1 MRTHLHI
8 IPEWDSTDRIS
19 LFVYYSVSYIPSSEN
34 AGVMHRIPRLLACL
48 ILVCLPGSHSF
59 AQNAEKHLFSLD
71 DFAALRE
78 VADPQLS
85 PDGEWVAY
93 TVRTADPLQDKLI
106 SHIWVTN
113 WEGAQQRQMT
123 FSKEGESHPRW
134 SPDGKYL
141 SFLSSRGVEGET
153 DQVWLLPTSG
163 GDAERV
169 TYFKGDVSDFS
180 WAPNSARL
188 ALIVADPDP
197 DKPGEGEKT
206 KTLKPIVIDRF
217 YFKED
222 KIGYLRTQRD
232 HLYLFDLASR
242 KSDMLTPGQYNES
255 QPSWSPDSNAIVF
268 VTKRDGEFDRNENW
282 DLYAVDAKP
291 GAKPRQLTTFKGKD
305 SLPDWD
311 STPAWSH
318 DGKFIAYAQGGD
330 EKMIEYAVR
339 HLAVIPAA
347 GGTPALLTTALD
359 RNISEPRWSADDK
372 HLYFTI
378 EDDRADRL
386 GRISAQGGAVEDVSS
401 GRRELYAYQLA
412 SNGRIIALIST
423 PQMPAEV
430 FAVENG
436 NARQLTHQNDALL
449 AKIKIASTEEIT
461 FKSKDGTS
469 VNGLL
474 VKPPDYHPGT
484 KYPTILRI
492 HGGPV
497 YQFSNEFMSDWQ
509 FFAAHG
515 YVVVCAN
522 PRGSSGRGQDYAKA
536 IYADWG
542 SVDSQDALAAVDYV
556 VAQGIAD
563 PARLAVGGWSYGGM
577 LTDQIIARD
586 QRFKAATS
594 GASIADIF
602 AGYGTDQYVRDYEN
616 EIGRPWE
623 HPDIWMRVSYPF
635 FHANQI
641 VTPTLFLGGEKDANV
656 PVLNSEQLYEALQSL
671 HIPSQLIIYPGQY
684 HEILTPS
691 YLRDRL
697 QRYVD
702 WYDKYAKN
710 SR

>member
-1 MRTHLHI
+1 
-8 IPEWDSTDRIS
+8 
-19 LFVYYSVSYIPSSEN
+19 
-34 AGVMHRIPRLLACL
+34 MHRICHLLACFT
-48 ILVCLPGSHSF
+48 LVCLAAFGTL
-59 AQNAEKHLFSLD
+59 AQNAEKHLFSLE
-71 DFAALRE
+71 DFTALRE

-106 SHIWVTN
+106 SHIWITN
-113 WEGAQQRQMT
+113 WQGTEHRQMT

-153 DQVWLLPTSG
+153 DQVWLMPRNG
-163 GDAERV
+163 GEAERV

-188 ALIVADPDP
+188 ALIVGDPDP

-222 KIGYLRTQRD
+222 KIGYLRTLRE
-232 HLYLFDLASR
+232 HLYVFDLASR
-242 KSDMLTPGQYNES
+242 KSELLTPGEYNES
-255 QPSWSPDSNAIVF
+255 QPVWSPDSNTIVF
-268 VTKRDGEFDRNENW
+268 VTKRDTEFDRHENW
-282 DLYAVDAKP
+282 DLYLVDAKP
-291 GAKPRQLTTFKGKD
+291 GSKPRQLTTFQGKD

-311 STPAWSH
+311 ATPAWSH

-347 GGTPALLTTALD
+347 GGTPTLLSKALD
-359 RNISEPRWSADDK
+359 RNISEPRWAADDK
-372 HLYFTI
+372 SIYFTI
-378 EDDRADRL
+378 EDDRADHL
-386 GRISAQGGAVEDVSS
+386 GRINVEGGRVDDVCS
-401 GRRELYAYQLA
+401 GRRELFAYSLA
-412 SNGRIIALIST
+412 PNGRIAALIST
-423 PQMPAEV
+423 PQAPAEV

-436 NARQLTHQNDALL
+436 TVRQLTRQNDPLL
-449 AKIKIASTEEIT
+449 AKIKLANTEEIT
-461 FKSKDGTS
+461 FQSKDGTS
-469 VNGLL
+469 VNGFL
-474 VKPPDYHPGT
+474 VKPADYRAGT

-497 YQFSNEFMSDWQ
+497 YQFSNEFMADWQ
-509 FFAAHG
+509 FFAARG
-515 YVVVCAN
+515 YVVVAAN
-522 PRGSSGRGQDYAKA
+522 PRGSSGRGENYAKA

-542 SVDSQDALAAVDYV
+542 NVDSQDVLAGVDYA
-556 VAQGIAD
+556 VAKGIAD

-577 LTDQIIARD
+577 LTDQVIARD
-586 QRFKAATS
+586 QRFKAASS

-616 EIGRPWE
+616 ELGRPWE
-623 HPDIWMRVSYPF
+623 HPDVWVRVSYPF

-641 VTPTLFLGGEKDANV
+641 VTPTLFLCGEKDANV
-656 PVLNSEQLYEALQSL
+656 PLLNSEQMYEALQSL
-671 HIPSQLIIYPGQY
+671 HIPTKLIIYPGQY

-702 WYDKYAKN
+702 WYDKYTRPK
-710 SR
+710 

>member
-1 MRTHLHI
+1 VALTQ
-8 IPEWDSTDRIS
+8 RIS
-19 LFVYYSVSYIPSSEN
+19 TFF
-34 AGVMHRIPRLLACL
+34 ACFT
-48 ILVCLPGSHSF
+48 LVLSF
-59 AQNAEKHLFSLD
+59 CSGTLAQNAEKHLFSLA

-106 SHIWVTN
+106 THIWVTN
-113 WEGAQQRQMT
+113 WEGTEQRQMT

-153 DQVWLLPTSG
+153 DQVWLMPRNG
-163 GDAERV
+163 GEAERV

-180 WAPNSARL
+180 WSPNSARV
-188 ALIVADPDP
+188 ALIVGDPDP

-222 KIGYLRTQRD
+222 KIGYLRSLRE
-232 HLYLFDLASR
+232 HLYVFDLSAR
-242 KSDMLTPGQYNES
+242 KAELLVPGNYNES
-255 QPSWSPDSNAIVF
+255 QPAWSPDSNTIVF
-268 VTKRDGEFDRNENW
+268 VTKRDAEFDRNENW

-291 GAKPRQLTTFKGKD
+291 GSKPRQLTTFKGKD

-311 STPAWSH
+311 CAPAWSH

-347 GGTPALLTTALD
+347 GGAPILLTSALD

-372 HLYFTI
+372 YLYFTI
-378 EDDRADRL
+378 EDDRADHL
-386 GRISAQGGAVEDVSS
+386 ARISSQGGSVEDVSH
-401 GRRELYAYQLA
+401 GRRELYAYNMSA
-412 SNGRIIALIST
+412 HGRVIALIST
-423 PQMPAEV
+423 PLMPAEV

-436 NARQLTHQNDALL
+436 NTRQLTHQDDAVL
-449 AKIKIASTEEIT
+449 ARVKLASSEEIT

-474 VKPPDYHPGT
+474 VKPPGYRPGV

-497 YQFSNEFMSDWQ
+497 YQFSNEFMPDWQ

-515 YVVVCAN
+515 YVVVAAN
-522 PRGSSGRGQDYAKA
+522 PRGSSGRGEGYAKA

-542 SVDSQDALAAVDYV
+542 NVDSQDVLAAVDYAV
-556 VAQGIAD
+556 DKGIAD

-577 LTDQIIARD
+577 LTDQVIARD
-586 QRFKAATS
+586 KRFKAATS

-623 HPDIWMRVSYPF
+623 HPDVWMRVSYPF

-641 VTPTLFLGGEKDANV
+641 ATPTLFLAGEKDANV
-656 PVLNSEQLYEALQSL
+656 PLLNSEQMYEALQSL
-671 HIPSQLIIYPGQY
+671 HIPAQLVIYPGQY
-684 HEILTPS
+684 HEIRTPS
-691 YLRDRL
+691 YLHDRL

-702 WYDKYAKN
+702 WYDKYAKGN